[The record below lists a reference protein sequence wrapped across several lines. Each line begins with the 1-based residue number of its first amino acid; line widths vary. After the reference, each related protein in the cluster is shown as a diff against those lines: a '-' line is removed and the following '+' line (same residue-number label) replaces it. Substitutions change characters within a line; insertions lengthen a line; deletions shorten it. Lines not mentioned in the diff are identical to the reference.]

1 METNEIWKEITDF
14 PIYEVSN
21 TGKFRVKERRAKV
34 FNKGG
39 IRIFPE
45 HIINTPLNN
54 AGYKIAQMR
63 YNGKI
68 RNTTIHRLVAETF
81 IQNPNNY
88 PEVNHKDE
96 NKLNNSVDNLEWCT
110 HKYNVNYGTVI
121 ERITKKNRER
131 PNEQKVIALKP
142 IKKKKIVVNE
152 IKFLTETDA
161 AFHFGISVARICQL
175 IRNPTDKYKVKIIY
189 EIDYEEVIMT
199 KKYAEKNNYEIV
211 KELI

>member
-21 TGKFRVKERRAKV
+21 TGKFRVKDHYVKI
-34 FNKGG
+34 FNKHNRL
-39 IRIFPE
+39 IKQ

-81 IQNPNNY
+81 IPNPNNY
-88 PEVNHKDE
+88 TQVNHKDE
-96 NKLNNSVDNLEWCT
+96 NKLNNAVDNLEWCT
-110 HKYNVNYGTVI
+110 KKYNMNYGTI
-121 ERITKKNRER
+121 KSRLSEKWKHR
-131 PNEQKVIALKP
+131 PKEQKVIALKP

-175 IRNPTDKYKVKIIY
+175 IRNSTDKYKAKIIY